1 MNNESKEITDIPG
14 FPNYGADRKGNI
26 YSYNYRRS
34 SEMKMLK
41 PQKHTEGYSI
51 VTLFADGKQKVCYV
65 HRLIAKTFIP
75 NTKNKK
81 MLDHINHDRKD
92 NRVENL
98 RWVTRQENAWN
109 TKATGTT
116 FVKSRR
122 SDVHMAL
129 SKLFCFASIV
139 TKSCWAVANIS
150 VHQKWRITCHLSLVP
165 TILRYQ

>member
-1 MNNESKEITDIPG
+1 MSNESKEITDIPG
-14 FPNYGADRKGNI
+14 FPNYGADKKGNI
-26 YSYNYRRS
+26 YSYNYRRGG
-34 SEMKMLK
+34 EMKMLK

-81 MLDHINHDRKD
+81 MLDHINHDKKD

-98 RWVTRQENAWN
+98 RWVPRQENAWN

-116 FVKSRR
+116 FVKSRNTW
-122 SDVHMAL
+122 MA
-129 SKLFCFASIV
+129 
-139 TKSCWAVANIS
+139 
-150 VHQKWRITCHLSLVP
+150 RITKNGETTYLGHFE
-165 TILRYQ
+165 TQEEAHAAYKAAKKILHVVE